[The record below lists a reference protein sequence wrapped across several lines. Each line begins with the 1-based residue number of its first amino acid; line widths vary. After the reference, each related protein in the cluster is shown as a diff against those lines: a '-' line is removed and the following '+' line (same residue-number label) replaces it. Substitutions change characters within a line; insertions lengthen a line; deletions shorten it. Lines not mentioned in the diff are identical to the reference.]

1 MPLRAIPPLLC
12 LLACALVAGC
22 TSIVSATSDEPIE
35 IDPGKRTLGVKI
47 DDSQIETIATV
58 NIKKAHPQLDDAAFE
73 VHSYNAVVL
82 LVGQVP
88 SQQMRA
94 LAGETAQ
101 KISTVRQVHNELQI
115 QSPISLLAS
124 ANDTWL
130 TTKIRTKLLANRDIE
145 SSRIH
150 VVAENNTVYLMGLVT
165 RDEAQLVTDI
175 ARHTGGVQKVVRV
188 FEYID

>member
-1 MPLRAIPPLLC
+1 MPLRAIQPLLC
-12 LLACALVAGC
+12 LLACLLVAGC
-22 TSIVSATSDEPIE
+22 TSIVGATTDEPIE

-58 NIKKAHPQLDDAAFE
+58 NIKKAHEQLDDAAFE

-88 SQQMRA
+88 SQQMRT

-101 KISTVRQVHNELQI
+101 KISTVRQVHNELQV

-145 SSRIH
+145 SGRIH
-150 VVAENNTVYLMGLVT
+150 VVTENNTVYLMGLVT
-165 RDEAQLVTDI
+165 REEAQLVTDI

>member
-1 MPLRAIPPLLC
+1 MPLRAVPLFLFF
-12 LLACALVAGC
+12 LACTLVSGC

-47 DDSQIETIATV
+47 DDSQLETIATV
-58 NIKKAHPQLDDAAFE
+58 NIKKAHELLDDAAFK

-88 SQQMRA
+88 SQAMRT

-101 KISTVRQVHNELQI
+101 KISTVRQVHNELQV

-130 TTKIRTKLLANRDIE
+130 TTKVRTKLLANRDIQ
-145 SSRIH
+145 SGRIK
-150 VVAENNTVYLMGLVT
+150 VVTENNTVYLMGLVA
-165 RDEAQLVTDI
+165 REEAQLVTDV